1 MAHVEIRHNSQRH
14 RYEAWRD
21 GTRVGHTM
29 YRLTDGTIVFV
40 HTEVDQ
46 QYRGEGIGSTLIQ
59 AALDDVR
66 DTSTRRVVAQCPMV
80 RTWLHRHPDYQDLQR
95 RPTVAAERG

>member
-1 MAHVEIRHNSQRH
+1 MANVEIRHNTPRN

-21 GTRVGHTM
+21 GKRVGHTM

-46 QYRGEGIGSTLIQ
+46 AYRGEGIASTLIR

-66 DTSTRRVVAQCPMV
+66 DNSARRVVAQCPMV

-95 RPTVAAERG
+95 RRTTSAERG